1 MKKIIPFFLLISL
14 STLAQKNSNI
24 KFEDYLSL
32 RNLGNPIISPDGK
45 NVVFSVT
52 TVDWKENAYDTEIW
66 LSKNKQAP
74 FQLTRTTKG
83 SSLSANWS
91 PDNKWIAFLADRGDK
106 NQIYVIRAEGGEA
119 QAITKEE
126 EGINNFNWSPDG
138 KTLAILMNEK
148 DSKSQKSKK
157 ERYGGFEVDDEEFKL
172 AHLWLVD
179 FSADMFPSPNEKPC
193 YDPKD
198 STKTCVNFPK
208 PTRLT
213 QGDFTVTY
221 FKWSPDGSKIAFAH
235 QPNSLIQSGALSNI
249 SYLEIASK
257 KKNPLVENG
266 GGDFLGTWSPDSKSI
281 LYTTSLND
289 IISNYYKNSK
299 TFSIDLETKS
309 PKQWLAD
316 FDENINIVEWANEGL
331 YFTASQKT
339 KAKLF
344 LAENPTG
351 KFKEIQTK
359 FELINNPSF
368 SKDAKQVAFLG
379 RSYDELFEVQT
390 GEMSDLKFTTL
401 TNMNAQIKNWQTAN
415 SEVIKWKSRDGAE
428 IEGVLHKPKNYDP
441 SKKYP
446 LLVMIHGGPT
456 GVDLPT
462 PTPGGS
468 VYPILQFLEKGALVL
483 RPNYRGSAG
492 YGEAFRSLNVRN
504 LGIGDMWDVM
514 SGVDF
519 LKNKGMIDTTR
530 MGSMGWSQ
538 GGYISAFL
546 TTNTNVFKAISV
558 GAGISNWITY
568 YVSTDIH
575 PFTRQYLKSTP
586 WNDKDIYLKTSPM
599 TNINNAST
607 PTLIQHGE
615 LDRRVPISNAY
626 ELLQGLQDKG
636 IPSELVVY
644 KGFGHGITKPKE
656 RLAALWHN
664 WMWFNKYIWK
674 EVEEMPLD
682 K

>member
-1 MKKIIPFFLLISL
+1 MKKNVIILLLLSL
-14 STLAQKNSNI
+14 STYAQKNSSI

-32 RNLGNPIISPDGK
+32 RNVGNPIISPDEK
-45 NVVFSVT
+45 NVVFSIT
-52 TVDWKENAYDTEIW
+52 TVDWKENTYDSELW
-66 LSKNKQAP
+66 LSKNKQMP

-83 SSLSANWS
+83 SSVSANWS

-106 NQIYVIRAEGGEA
+106 NQIYVIRADGGEA

-126 EGINNFNWSPDG
+126 EGINSFGWSPDG
-138 KTLAILMNEK
+138 KSLAILINEK
-148 DSKSQKSKK
+148 ESKNQKLKK
-157 ERYGGFEVDDEEFKL
+157 ERYGGFEVNDEEFKL
-172 AHLWLVD
+172 SHLWLID
-179 FSADMFPSPNEKPC
+179 FSSDMFPSPNEKPC

-198 STKTCVNFPK
+198 STKTCVNLPK
-208 PTRLT
+208 PIRLT
-213 QGDFTVTY
+213 QGDFTITN

-235 QPNSLIQSGALSNI
+235 QPNPLIQSGTLSNI
-249 SYLEIASK
+249 SYLEITSK
-257 KKNPLVENG
+257 KKIPLVENG
-266 GGDFLGTWSPDSKSI
+266 GGDFLEVWSPDSKSI
-281 LYTTSLND
+281 LYSTALND
-289 IISNYYKNSK
+289 TISNFYKNPK
-299 TFSIDLETKS
+299 TFSIDLITKS
-309 PKQWLAD
+309 PKEWIKD
-316 FDENINIVEWANEGL
+316 FDEDINVVDWTIEGL

-344 LAENPTG
+344 LADNSSG
-351 KFKEIQTK
+351 KVKEIQAK
-359 FELINNPSF
+359 FDLIGSPSF
-368 SKDAKQVAFLG
+368 SKDGKQIALLG
-379 RSYDELFEVQT
+379 RNYDNLFEVQM
-390 GEMSDLKFTTL
+390 GEMIDLKFTTL
-401 TNMNAQIKNWQTAN
+401 TNMNAQITNWQTAN
-415 SEVIKWKSRDGAE
+415 SEIIKWKSKDGNE

-446 LLVMIHGGPT
+446 LLIMIHGGPT

-462 PTPGGS
+462 PIPGGS

-504 LGIGDMWDVM
+504 LGVGDMWDVM
-514 SGVDF
+514 SGIDF

-558 GAGISNWITY
+558 GAGISNWVTY

-599 TNINNAST
+599 TNINKANT

-615 LDRRVPISNAY
+615 LDKRVPISNAY

-636 IPSELVVY
+636 VPSKLVVY